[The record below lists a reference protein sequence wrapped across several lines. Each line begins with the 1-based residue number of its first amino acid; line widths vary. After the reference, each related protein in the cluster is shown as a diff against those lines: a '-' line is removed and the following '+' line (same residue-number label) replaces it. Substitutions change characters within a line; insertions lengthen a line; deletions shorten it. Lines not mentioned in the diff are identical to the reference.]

1 MKKSLK
7 KTLSLLLVSVIL
19 LTSLLIAPI
28 TSYAAESPVTLESA
42 NLSIWADAE
51 NVLSQADITDFK
63 SGNKLAPL
71 GGIQPFKRSS
81 SSSKYYWFLPST
93 ADCSALTFWF
103 DGTAAIDGTAIASGV
118 PTNIFADINEGGVQR
133 AVTLTLGSSNYSVT
147 VMKSGEVGTVYIDT
161 ESGSLSKIT
170 NAKNEFGGADTSVFE
185 SGSIM
190 VVQPNGKVDYSGV
203 MEKMSGRG
211 NGTWDTG
218 NVKNPY
224 NIKLAISSSLLGMG
238 SAKKWC
244 LLANTSDASL
254 VKNQLT
260 YDFAK
265 YIGIKYQPTC
275 KPVDLYVNQQ
285 YLGSYQLSEKV
296 DIKSNRIDI
305 SDVYDN
311 LQIAN
316 GTTDPETGI
325 LIPKDLTGT
334 AIETYNPN
342 KIGTNT
348 YNLAGHTITAKRYSP
363 SLKEPTD
370 YTGGYLYELEISQRW
385 VAENAGFCAYNRQG
399 WVIKNADYVSTQM
412 VNYSYD
418 LLYALGSSVY
428 NKGIVPS
435 TSTTTDCS
443 GLSILQDKVYGEHK
457 ITNPAPA
464 TQYQGKK
471 WSDILDADSAVRY
484 YWTQEFFK
492 NMDSSVSSTYF
503 FKDSDLI
510 DGKLYAGPMWDMD
523 NSIGYGQ
530 SGTRWG
536 YSWTSSNDW
545 YTKNS
550 RIYRWRVNDNETNYS
565 TDKKAPL
572 SFYGALATN
581 CTDFWSEAE
590 KYWYAY
596 ISPAVDI
603 ISGKAVD
610 ETGTLKSAE
619 EYIRTV
625 SKSGSMNAVRLDINN
640 STYDTESHIN
650 GMTNWLNERQTWI
663 NSQITKEDL
672 SAATIDP
679 VTDQYYTGYEI
690 TPKTIV
696 KTFKAGIGNITLAE
710 GLDYEFSYSN
720 NINVGTANLTV
731 NGAGI
736 YSGSSTK
743 TFNII
748 KTNISSCTLQI
759 ESNAYS
765 NMLLTADIRLSDGRE
780 LPASHSYQWYRNGSA
795 ITGATEKTYT
805 TTPED
810 VGATITVTATG
821 DNVNLTGSIT
831 SNGCTVLAG
840 SKPTGYTKTIAAWD
854 YDYTADNTALATAD
868 PSGLKYYY
876 TATSGENQSDANLYA
891 SVDAKNNAQ
900 IKWSS
905 SSDLY
910 ANSNTSV
917 ASDRSPVMGTSK
929 NDLIAWGKY
938 PYFETVVS
946 TLGFEGI
953 KFSANLGGTKK
964 GPRGWKLQYSL
975 DGTAYTDIGSSY
987 TIINNKTM
995 ELAFDNIALPQ
1006 ECDNQSKVYIRMVVC
1021 ENMAINGTSTIIN
1034 QLSGDASVNNIKVT
1048 GSSLKVVTELLA
1060 PVITPEN
1067 GSPVFSDNN
1076 ITITDSNGG
1085 ADVYYT
1091 INGSEPILY
1100 TGEFNPFDAKT
1111 AKAGTDS
1118 VTISAYAK
1126 FEDIVS
1132 ESVTAEFTFAGVNIN
1147 SFSYDTYSTE
1157 VLNGAVDS
1165 NGGVYGESGKMTAY
1179 TDGKSQYVPLWNDKN
1194 GSFSIAPD
1202 DGAFWSENSGFTY
1215 KVSTAGY
1222 ENINFSCMAYT
1233 TAQGPKSLT
1242 LQYSTDGITY
1252 YNVVSDVP
1260 LTANLMLEKLFVNI
1274 PLPAACSNQ
1283 RELYIRLATTENM
1296 TFGGTELHNN
1306 ASKGNLYVNN
1316 VIVAGED
1323 NGAFKMPYT
1332 NKSTSYF
1339 GDNGFIKYKSA
1350 DNLPIQYAVVDSQG
1364 SIVQNGICPETGI
1377 QLSTVKG
1384 FDPAN
1389 QEPYRV
1395 LTWVEE
1401 DEESSAVNIQT
1412 YYYKGD
1418 TVVKFNYN
1426 DSTRPFSKFVSSDF
1440 LTVSNTS
1447 GENSG
1452 TLSMYPNA
1460 ADKAILSYTGTY
1472 GVKVA
1477 YSDTNSFT
1485 ATGKLD
1491 NPDGNGY
1498 WFIETSTLGFK
1509 NLTLTLE
1516 QLSSNNGPRDWGI
1529 AYSTDGRNY
1538 KYVENSNARAIS
1550 NDASSKTIETYSNF
1564 NLPAE
1569 CSNLEKLYIKLFI
1582 NGGESVDGD
1591 ELRLV
1596 TKGNTGIN
1604 SVDLS
1609 GTRIPNNVTVNT
1621 TVLETKT
1628 STTGTYAYSGVDV
1641 YVDGVLKG
1649 TTDENGLL
1657 NLALVKNRS
1666 YTITF
1671 KGNEVVEKTT
1681 TVSVTGDETV
1691 NVPLL
1696 VFDVNN
1702 DGFINAKDYAIINK
1716 NEKYS
1721 PYKQFF
1727 ENFINTNTTE
1737 FVYS

>member
-7 KTLSLLLVSVIL
+7 KTLSLLLVMVIL

-28 TSYAAESPVTLESA
+28 TSYAAESPVTLEKSS
-42 NLSIWADAE
+42 LSIWADAE
-51 NVLSQADITDFK
+51 NVLSQEDITNFK

-71 GGIQPFKRSS
+71 GGVQPFKRSS

-93 ADCSALTFWF
+93 ADCSALTLWF
-103 DGTAAIDGTAIASGV
+103 EDSAAIDGTAITSGV
-118 PTNIFADINEGGVQR
+118 PTDVLADINEGGVQR
-133 AVTLTLGSSNYSVT
+133 DVTLTLGASNYSVT

-161 ESGSLSKIT
+161 ESGSLSTIT
-170 NAKNEFGGADTSVFE
+170 DAKNEFGGADTSVFE

-211 NGTWDTG
+211 NGTWSTT

-224 NIKLAISSSLLGMG
+224 NIKLAISSSLLGMN

-244 LLANTSDASL
+244 LLANVNDSSL

-296 DIKSNRIDI
+296 EIKSNRIDI

-316 GTTDPETGI
+316 GQTDPETGI
-325 LIPKDLTGT
+325 LLPANLTGT
-334 AIETYNPN
+334 TVTNYNPN
-342 KIGTNT
+342 SIGTST
-348 YNLAGHTITAKRYSP
+348 TNLQGHSISAKNYSP

-399 WVIKNADYVSTQM
+399 WVIKNTDYVSTEM

-428 NKGIVPS
+428 NSGVVPS
-435 TSTTTDCS
+435 GKTTTNCS
-443 GLSILQDKVYGEHK
+443 SLTLTTVYGAK
-457 ITNPAPA
+457 QVDNPAPA

-471 WSDILDADSAVRY
+471 WSDLLDADSAVRY

-492 NMDSSVSSTYF
+492 NMDSSTSSTYF
-503 FKDSDLI
+503 FKDSDLV

-523 NSIGYGQ
+523 NSIGYGKDG
-530 SGTRWG
+530 SRWG
-536 YSWTSSNDW
+536 VSWTSSEGW

-550 RIYRWRVNDNETNYS
+550 RIYRWRVKDNETKYD

-572 SFYGALATN
+572 TFYGALATN
-581 CTDFWSEAE
+581 CTDFKSDAE

-625 SKSGSMNAVRLDINN
+625 SKSGLMNAVRLDVDN
-640 STYDTESHIN
+640 STYDTEGHIS
-650 GMTNWLNERQTWI
+650 GMTNWFNERQTWI
-663 NSQITKEDL
+663 NGQITKQDL
-672 SAATIDP
+672 SGATIDA
-679 VTDQYYTGYEI
+679 VADQYYTGYEI
-690 TPKTIV
+690 TPKTTV
-696 KTFKAGIGNITLAE
+696 KTFATGVGNITLTE

-720 NINVGTANLTV
+720 NINAGTANLTV

-736 YSGSSTK
+736 YKGSAAK
-743 TFNII
+743 TFNIL
-748 KTNISSCTLQI
+748 KTNISSCSLQI
-759 ESNAYS
+759 EDSAYS
-765 NMLLTADIRLSDGRE
+765 NTVLTADIRLSDGRE
-780 LPASHSYQWYRNGSA
+780 LPSSHSYQWYRNGSA
-795 ITGATEKTYT
+795 ISGATEKTYT
-805 TTPED
+805 TTAED

-821 DNVNLTGSIT
+821 DNVNVTGSIT
-831 SNGCTVLAG
+831 SNGCTVLSG
-840 SKPTGYTKTIAAWD
+840 SRPTGYTQTIAAWD

-891 SVDAKNNAQ
+891 SVDAKNNAE

-910 ANSNTSV
+910 TNSSTSV

-964 GPRGWKLQYSL
+964 GPRSWQLQYSL
-975 DGTAYTDIGSSY
+975 DGTNYTDIGSSY
-987 TIINNKTM
+987 TIIDNKKM

-1021 ENMAINGTSTIIN
+1021 ENMAINGTSTIVN

-1048 GSSLKVVTELLA
+1048 GSSLKVVTQLLA

-1067 GSPVFSDNN
+1067 GSPVFNDNN

-1091 INGSEPILY
+1091 VNGSEPILY

-1111 AKAGTDS
+1111 AKVGTDS
-1118 VTISAYAK
+1118 VTITAYAK

-1132 ESVTAEFTFAGVNIN
+1132 ESVTAEYTFAGVNIN

-1157 VLNGAVDS
+1157 VINGAVDS
-1165 NGGVYGESGKMTAY
+1165 NGGIYGESGKMTAY
-1179 TDGKSQYVPLWNDKN
+1179 TDGESQYVPLWNDKN
-1194 GSFSIAPD
+1194 GSFCIAPD
-1202 DGAFWSENSGFTY
+1202 DGAYWSENSGFTY

-1260 LTANLMLEKLFVNI
+1260 LTANLMLENLFVTV

-1283 RELYIRLATTENM
+1283 RELYIRLATTEDE
-1296 TFGGTELHNN
+1296 TFGGTLLHHK

-1323 NGAFKMPYT
+1323 NGEYKMPFT
-1332 NKSTSYF
+1332 NKSTNYF

-1364 SIVQNGICPETGI
+1364 TIVQNGICPATGI

-1384 FDPAN
+1384 FDPSK

-1412 YYYKGD
+1412 YYYKGA

-1472 GVKVA
+1472 GIKVA
-1477 YSDTNSFT
+1477 YSDTNAFT

-1529 AYSTDGRNY
+1529 AYSTDGRSY

-1550 NDASSKTIETYSNF
+1550 NDASSATVETYSNF
-1564 NLPAE
+1564 ALPSE
-1569 CSNLEKLYIKLFI
+1569 CSNQEKLYIKLFI

-1591 ELRLV
+1591 ELRLL

-1604 SVDLS
+1604 SIDLS
-1609 GTRIPNNVTVNT
+1609 GTRIPNTLTVNT

-1628 STTGTYAYSGVDV
+1628 STTGTYAYGSVDV

-1649 TTDENGLL
+1649 TTDENGLI
-1657 NLALVKNRS
+1657 NLALVKNRP

-1671 KGNEVVEKTT
+1671 KGNEVVEKTIT
-1681 TVSVTGDETV
+1681 ASITNDENI

-1727 ENFINTNTTE
+1727 ENFINTNTSE